1 MTDMNVR
8 SAATLIALIVSL
20 AGLLAAFLLS
30 LNAASRHFERAAA
43 AQAQLAAVSRIE
55 ALAAVGYPKAQLATA
70 LNDYRASIARET
82 NLLGSPTARAAQR
95 LEAVD
100 ADRLA
105 TLALAPGNR
114 LGLAAL
120 VSRIADRERNE
131 AGNVAAAMGRLRVR
145 TTILALLLSAAA
157 LGAALS
163 GVLALQRANH
173 RLARDVAAKTA
184 DLRAVDQSRR
194 LFFAKASHELRT
206 PITVMRGEAEV
217 SLADAGAGVG
227 ELRESLSHIV
237 ANADFL
243 GRRVEEL
250 LSLSKADDG
259 LPALVLAS
267 VDLVGLVAD
276 TAQVARR
283 YARSAEVAIDVVL
296 PESAVPI
303 TADVRWLGQALLAVI
318 DNGVKFSPQGGTLRL
333 MLDVETGK
341 AVIRVSDDG
350 AGVMEAALP
359 RIFDAY
365 YQTEAGR
372 MRGGTGLG
380 LALARWVA
388 EQHGG
393 AIAAANAPQGG
404 CRITITLPM
413 EQAT

>member
-70 LNDYRASIARET
+70 LNDYKASIARET
-82 NLLGSPTARAAQR
+82 DLLGSPTARTAQR
-95 LEAVD
+95 MEAAD

-105 TLALAPGNR
+105 ALALVPGNR

-120 VSRIADRERNE
+120 VSRIASRERNE
-131 AGNVAAAMGRLRVR
+131 ANNVADAMARLRVR
-145 TTILALLLSAAA
+145 TTILAMMLSAAA

-163 GVLALQRANH
+163 GVRALQRAN
-173 RLARDVAAKTA
+173 RSLARDVAAKTA

-217 SLADAGAGVG
+217 SLADAAAGVP

-259 LPALVLAS
+259 LPTLMPTP

-283 YARSAEVAIDVVL
+283 YARSADVAIDVAL
-296 PESAVPI
+296 PERAVPI
-303 TADVRWLGQALLAVI
+303 IADARWLGQALLAVI

-333 MLDVETGK
+333 VLDVEMDK
-341 AVIRVSDDG
+341 AVVRVSDNG
-350 AGVMEAALP
+350 AGVMETALP

-393 AIAAANAPQGG
+393 AIGAENHPQGG
-404 CRITITLPM
+404 CRITIVLPM
-413 EQAT
+413 ARAA

>member
-70 LNDYRASIARET
+70 LNDYKASIARET
-82 NLLGSPTARAAQR
+82 DLLGSPTARTAQR
-95 LEAVD
+95 MEAVD

-105 TLALAPGNR
+105 ALALVPGNR

-120 VSRIADRERNE
+120 VSRIASRERNE
-131 AGNVAAAMGRLRVR
+131 ANNVADAMARLRVR
-145 TTILALLLSAAA
+145 TTILAMMLSAAA

-163 GVLALQRANH
+163 GVRALQRAN
-173 RLARDVAAKTA
+173 RSLARDVAAKTA

-217 SLADAGAGVG
+217 SLADAAAGVP

-259 LPALVLAS
+259 LPTLMPTP

-283 YARSAEVAIDVVL
+283 YARSADVAIDVAL
-296 PESAVPI
+296 PERAVPI
-303 TADVRWLGQALLAVI
+303 IADARWLGQALLAVI

-333 MLDVETGK
+333 MLDVEMDK
-341 AVIRVSDDG
+341 AVIRVSDNG
-350 AGVMEAALP
+350 AGVMETALP

-388 EQHGG
+388 EQHDG
-393 AIAAANAPQGG
+393 AIGAENDPQGG
-404 CRITITLPM
+404 CRITIVLPM
-413 EQAT
+413 ARAA